1 MDDLCQD
8 IDNIGKGSQS
18 IAKAFKEIQLV
29 KEAFEKSGR
38 IEYKINQNQQA
49 ISELKARMELLST
62 SAYVDFKTEKLQRMI
77 DVLVKTKFD
86 EYTSH
91 LLIEISHKISDLEV
105 KKLLE
110 QKVNWNSFNEFKNIY
125 GAIKLKLDTFVEAD
139 FNNYKLKVEGE
150 LRRHQ
155 EEIKFNQDLVQLV
168 PCKHI

>member
-91 LLIEISHKISDLEV
+91 LLIVIRLVTLKRRNCWSKRSIGPVLMNLKILMAP
-105 KKLLE
+105 L
-110 QKVNWNSFNEFKNIY
+110 NSNLTPL
-125 GAIKLKLDTFVEAD
+125 LKLILIIINLE
-139 FNNYKLKVEGE
+139 LKGT
-150 LRRHQ
+150 
-155 EEIKFNQDLVQLV
+155 
-168 PCKHI
+168 